1 MINITC
7 CIYFVPQFCSTFLFI
22 NDVLIES
29 LHPQALSTEANEL
42 LPIFN
47 KTSSKF
53 YRTPVPIADWSS
65 QCGGGMAT
73 RQLSM
78 SHAQGHRLP
87 HGMEITHL

>member
-1 MINITC
+1 MYNFDLVAFYCDILT
-7 CIYFVPQFCSTFLFI
+7 
-22 NDVLIES
+22 ES
-29 LHPQALSTEANEL
+29 LHLQALSTEANEL

>member
-1 MINITC
+1 MRNITY
-7 CIYFVPQFCSTFLFI
+7 ILHNFVLATFYQRI
-22 NDVLIES
+22 LIES
-29 LHPQALSTEANEL
+29 LRPQALSTEANEL

-87 HGMEITHL
+87 NGMEITHL